1 MDGSTKKSVEV
12 EAREEA
18 KLKAQAEAKKNAE
31 EVAKLKAEVETR
43 KKAEEDAKIKAENE
57 AKIKAEAEKKKK
69 AEEQAR
75 IEVSHM
81 YVFQDWRIYII
92 IDQQHWIKTPF
103 FYRNPLNKTRKKHAN
118 KLQ

>member
-81 YVFQDWRIYII
+81 FFQDWRNY
-92 IDQQHWIKTPF
+92 WIKNPF
-103 FYRNPLNKTRKKHAN
+103 FYRKPLNKTNEKHAN
-118 KLQ
+118 KLQCLRIL